1 MINPEPE
8 IRRLLDVMPASGR
21 MTTKLVSKPEQR
33 RVIDAPFPMPWVRDR
48 PIYINFDFWS
58 RLSRSQRDLLILRTV
73 HWLGAVKWFQPNLNF
88 GLVAAGLLGT
98 GVELM
103 QQDFVGVA
111 AASAL
116 SAIAATQIWRSN
128 HSTSIE
134 LDADEKALQV
144 AQRRGYSEADAAG
157 YLLSAIESVAQFEKR
172 SLSFIELLRCQSLR
186 AIAGISAIG
195 IPDELRRD

>member
-1 MINPEPE
+1 MNPEPE
-8 IRRLLDVMPASGR
+8 ICRLLDVMPASGR
-21 MTTKLVSKPEQR
+21 MTTKLISKPEQR
-33 RVIDAPFPMPWVRDR
+33 LVIDAPLPMPWMRDR

-73 HWLGAVKWFQPNLNF
+73 SWLGAVKWFQPNLNF

-111 AASAL
+111 VASAL
-116 SAIAATQIWRSN
+116 SAIAATQIWRNN

-134 LDADEKALQV
+134 LDADERALQV
-144 AQRRGYSEADAAG
+144 AQRRGYSETDAARS
-157 YLLSAIESVAQFEKR
+157 LLSAIESVAQFEKR
-172 SLSFIELLRCQSLR
+172 PLSFIELLRGQSLR

-195 IPDELRRD
+195 IPEELRRE

>member
-1 MINPEPE
+1 MNPEPE

-21 MTTKLVSKPEQR
+21 MTTKLISKPEQR
-33 RVIDAPFPMPWVRDR
+33 LVIDAPLPMPWMRDR

-73 HWLGAVKWFQPNLNF
+73 SWLGAVKWFQPNLNF

-98 GVELM
+98 GVELV

-111 AASAL
+111 VASAL
-116 SAIAATQIWRSN
+116 SAIAATQIWRNN

-134 LDADEKALQV
+134 LDADERALQV
-144 AQRRGYSEADAAG
+144 AQRRGYSETDAARS
-157 YLLSAIESVAQFEKR
+157 LLSAIESVAQFEKR
-172 SLSFIELLRCQSLR
+172 PLSFIELLRGQSLR

-195 IPDELRRD
+195 IPEELRRE

>member
-1 MINPEPE
+1 MMNPEPE

-21 MTTKLVSKPEQR
+21 MTTKLISKLEQR
-33 RVIDAPFPMPWVRDR
+33 LVIDAPLPMPWMRDR

-73 HWLGAVKWFQPNLNF
+73 SWLGAVKWFQPNLNF

-111 AASAL
+111 VASAL
-116 SAIAATQIWRSN
+116 SAIAATQIWRNN

-134 LDADEKALQV
+134 LDADERALQV
-144 AQRRGYSEADAAG
+144 AQRRGYSETDAARS
-157 YLLSAIESVAQFEKR
+157 LLSAIESVAQFEKR
-172 SLSFIELLRCQSLR
+172 PLSFIELLRGQSLR

-195 IPDELRRD
+195 IPEELRRE

>member
-1 MINPEPE
+1 MNPEPE

-21 MTTKLVSKPEQR
+21 MTTKLISKPEQR
-33 RVIDAPFPMPWVRDR
+33 LVIDAPLPMPWMRDR

-73 HWLGAVKWFQPNLNF
+73 SWLGAVKWFQPNLNF

-111 AASAL
+111 VASAL
-116 SAIAATQIWRSN
+116 SAIAATQI
-128 HSTSIE
+128 
-134 LDADEKALQV
+134 
-144 AQRRGYSEADAAG
+144 
-157 YLLSAIESVAQFEKR
+157 
-172 SLSFIELLRCQSLR
+172 
-186 AIAGISAIG
+186 
-195 IPDELRRD
+195 

>member
-1 MINPEPE
+1 MNPEPE

-21 MTTKLVSKPEQR
+21 MTTKLISKPEQR
-33 RVIDAPFPMPWVRDR
+33 LVIDAPFPMPWMRDR

-73 HWLGAVKWFQPNLNF
+73 NWLGAVRWFQPNLNV

-111 AASAL
+111 VASAL
-116 SAIAATQIWRSN
+116 SAIAVTQIWRNN
-128 HSTSIE
+128 HSASIE
-134 LDADEKALQV
+134 LDADERALQV
-144 AQRRGYSEADAAG
+144 AQRRGYSESDAAG
-157 YLLSAIESVAQFEKR
+157 YLLSAIEAVAQFEKR
-172 SLSFIELLRCQSLR
+172 PLGFIELLRCQSLR

-195 IPDELRRD
+195 IPEELRRE

>member
-1 MINPEPE
+1 MNPEPE

-21 MTTKLVSKPEQR
+21 MTTKLISKPEQR
-33 RVIDAPFPMPWVRDR
+33 LVIDAPLPMPWMRDR

-73 HWLGAVKWFQPNLNF
+73 SWLGAVKWFQPNLNF

-111 AASAL
+111 VASAL
-116 SAIAATQIWRSN
+116 SAIAATQIWRNN

-134 LDADEKALQV
+134 LDADERALQV
-144 AQRRGYSEADAAG
+144 AQRRGYSETDAARS
-157 YLLSAIESVAQFEKR
+157 LLSAIESVAQFEKR
-172 SLSFIELLRCQSLR
+172 PLSFIELLRGQSLR

-195 IPDELRRD
+195 IPEELRRE

>member
-1 MINPEPE
+1 MNPEPE

-21 MTTKLVSKPEQR
+21 MTTKLISKPEQR
-33 RVIDAPFPMPWVRDR
+33 LVIDAPFPMPWMRDR

-73 HWLGAVKWFQPNLNF
+73 NWLGAVKWFQPNLNF

-111 AASAL
+111 VASAL
-116 SAIAATQIWRSN
+116 SAIAATQIWRNN

-134 LDADEKALQV
+134 LDADERALQV
-144 AQRRGYSEADAAG
+144 AQRRGYSETDAAG

-172 SLSFIELLRCQSLR
+172 PLSFIELLRGQSLR

-195 IPDELRRD
+195 IPEELRRE

>member
-1 MINPEPE
+1 MNPEPE

-21 MTTKLVSKPEQR
+21 MTTKLISKPEQR
-33 RVIDAPFPMPWVRDR
+33 LVIDAPFPTPWMRDR

-73 HWLGAVKWFQPNLNF
+73 SWLGAVKWFQPNLNF

-111 AASAL
+111 VASAL
-116 SAIAATQIWRSN
+116 SAIAATQIWRNN

-134 LDADEKALQV
+134 LDADERALQV
-144 AQRRGYSEADAAG
+144 AQRRGYSETDAAG

-172 SLSFIELLRCQSLR
+172 PLSFIELLRGQSLR

-195 IPDELRRD
+195 IPEELRRD

>member
-1 MINPEPE
+1 MNPEPE

-21 MTTKLVSKPEQR
+21 MTTKLISKPEQR
-33 RVIDAPFPMPWVRDR
+33 FVIDAPFPMPWIRDR
-48 PIYINFDFWS
+48 LVYINFDFWS
-58 RLSRSQRDLLILRTV
+58 RLSRSQRDLLMLRTV
-73 HWLGAVKWFQPNLNF
+73 NWLCAVKWFQPNLNF

-111 AASAL
+111 VASAL
-116 SAIAATQIWRSN
+116 SAIAATQIWRNN

-134 LDADEKALQV
+134 LDADERALQV
-144 AQRRGYSEADAAG
+144 AQRRGYSETDAAG

-172 SLSFIELLRCQSLR
+172 PLSFIELLRCQSLR
-186 AIAGISAIG
+186 AIAGISPIG
-195 IPDELRRD
+195 IPEELRRE

>member
-1 MINPEPE
+1 MNPEPE

-21 MTTKLVSKPEQR
+21 MTTKLISKPEQR
-33 RVIDAPFPMPWVRDR
+33 LVIDAPLPMPWMRDR

-73 HWLGAVKWFQPNLNF
+73 NWLGAVKWFQPNLNF

-111 AASAL
+111 VASAL
-116 SAIAATQIWRSN
+116 SAISATQIWRNN

-134 LDADEKALQV
+134 LDADERALQV
-144 AQRRGYSEADAAG
+144 AQRRGYSETDAAG
-157 YLLSAIESVAQFEKR
+157 SLLSAIESVAQFEKR
-172 SLSFIELLRCQSLR
+172 PLSFIELLRGQSLR

-195 IPDELRRD
+195 IPEELRRE

>member
-1 MINPEPE
+1 MNPEPE

-21 MTTKLVSKPEQR
+21 MTTKLISKPEQR
-33 RVIDAPFPMPWVRDR
+33 LVIDAPLPMPWMRDR

-73 HWLGAVKWFQPNLNF
+73 SWLGAVKWFQPNLNF

-111 AASAL
+111 VASAL
-116 SAIAATQIWRSN
+116 SAIAATQIWRNN

-134 LDADEKALQV
+134 LDADERALQV
-144 AQRRGYSEADAAG
+144 AQRRGYSETDAARS
-157 YLLSAIESVAQFEKR
+157 LLSAIESVAQFEKR
-172 SLSFIELLRCQSLR
+172 PLSFIELLRGQSLR

-195 IPDELRRD
+195 IPKELRRE

>member
-1 MINPEPE
+1 MNPEPE

-21 MTTKLVSKPEQR
+21 MTTKLISKPEQR
-33 RVIDAPFPMPWVRDR
+33 LVIDAPLPMPWMRDR

-73 HWLGAVKWFQPNLNF
+73 SWLGAVKWFQPNLNF

-111 AASAL
+111 VASAL
-116 SAIAATQIWRSN
+116 SAIAATQIWRNN

-134 LDADEKALQV
+134 LDADERALQV
-144 AQRRGYSEADAAG
+144 AQRRGYSETDAAG
-157 YLLSAIESVAQFEKR
+157 SLLSAIESVAQFEKR
-172 SLSFIELLRCQSLR
+172 PLSFIELLRGQSLR

-195 IPDELRRD
+195 IPEELRRE

>member
-1 MINPEPE
+1 MNPEPE

-21 MTTKLVSKPEQR
+21 MTTKLISKPEQR
-33 RVIDAPFPMPWVRDR
+33 LVIDAPLPMPWMRDR

-73 HWLGAVKWFQPNLNF
+73 SWLGAVKWFQPNLNF

-98 GVELM
+98 GIELM

-111 AASAL
+111 VASAL
-116 SAIAATQIWRSN
+116 SAIAATQIWRNN

-134 LDADEKALQV
+134 LDADERALQV
-144 AQRRGYSEADAAG
+144 AQRRGYSETDAAG
-157 YLLSAIESVAQFEKR
+157 SLLSAIESVAQFEKR
-172 SLSFIELLRCQSLR
+172 PLSFIELLRGQSLR

-195 IPDELRRD
+195 IPEELRRE

>member
-1 MINPEPE
+1 MMNPEPE

-21 MTTKLVSKPEQR
+21 MTTKLISKPEQR
-33 RVIDAPFPMPWVRDR
+33 LVIDAPLPMPWMRDR

-73 HWLGAVKWFQPNLNF
+73 SWLGAVKWFQPNLNF

-111 AASAL
+111 VASAL
-116 SAIAATQIWRSN
+116 SAIAATQIWRNN

-134 LDADEKALQV
+134 LDADERALQV
-144 AQRRGYSEADAAG
+144 AQRRGYSETDAAG
-157 YLLSAIESVAQFEKR
+157 SLLSAIESVAQFEKR
-172 SLSFIELLRCQSLR
+172 PLSFIELLRGQSLR

-195 IPDELRRD
+195 IPEELRRE

>member
-1 MINPEPE
+1 MMNPEPE

-21 MTTKLVSKPEQR
+21 MTTKLISKPEQR
-33 RVIDAPFPMPWVRDR
+33 LVIDAPLPMPWMRDR

-73 HWLGAVKWFQPNLNF
+73 SWLGAVKWFQPNLNF

-111 AASAL
+111 VASAL
-116 SAIAATQIWRSN
+116 SAIAATQIWRNN

-134 LDADEKALQV
+134 LDADERALQV
-144 AQRRGYSEADAAG
+144 AQRRGYSETDAARS
-157 YLLSAIESVAQFEKR
+157 LLSAIESVAQFEKR
-172 SLSFIELLRCQSLR
+172 PLSFIELLRGQSLR

-195 IPDELRRD
+195 IPEELRRE

>member
-33 RVIDAPFPMPWVRDR
+33 WVIDAPFPMPWVRDR

-73 HWLGAVKWFQPNLNF
+73 NWLGAVKWFQPNLSL

-111 AASAL
+111 TASAL

-134 LDADEKALQV
+134 LEADEKALQV
-144 AQRRGYSEADAAG
+144 AQRRGYSETDAAG

-172 SLSFIELLRCQSLR
+172 ALSFIELLRCQSLR
-186 AIAGISAIG
+186 AIAGLSPIG

>member
-1 MINPEPE
+1 MNPEPE

-21 MTTKLVSKPEQR
+21 MTTKLISKPEQR
-33 RVIDAPFPMPWVRDR
+33 LVIDAPFPMPWTGDR

-58 RLSRSQRDLLILRTV
+58 RLSRPQRDLLILRTV
-73 HWLGAVKWFQPNLNF
+73 NWLGAVKWFQPNLNF

-111 AASAL
+111 VASAL
-116 SAIAATQIWRSN
+116 SAIAATQIWRNN
-128 HSTSIE
+128 HSTSME
-134 LDADEKALQV
+134 LDADERALQI
-144 AQRRGYSEADAAG
+144 AQRRGYSETDAAE

-172 SLSFIELLRCQSLR
+172 PLSFIELLRGQSLR
-186 AIAGISAIG
+186 AIAGISPIG
-195 IPDELRRD
+195 IPEELRRE

>member
-1 MINPEPE
+1 MNPEPE

-21 MTTKLVSKPEQR
+21 MTTKLISKPEQR
-33 RVIDAPFPMPWVRDR
+33 LVIDAPLPMPWMRDR

-73 HWLGAVKWFQPNLNF
+73 SWLGAVKWFQPNLNF

-98 GVELM
+98 SVELM

-111 AASAL
+111 VASAL
-116 SAIAATQIWRSN
+116 SAIAATQIWRNN

-134 LDADEKALQV
+134 LDADERALQV
-144 AQRRGYSEADAAG
+144 AQRRGYSETDAARS
-157 YLLSAIESVAQFEKR
+157 LLSAIESVAQFEKR
-172 SLSFIELLRCQSLR
+172 PLSFIELLRGQSLR

-195 IPDELRRD
+195 IPEELRRE

>member
-1 MINPEPE
+1 MNPEPE

-21 MTTKLVSKPEQR
+21 MTTKLISKPEQR
-33 RVIDAPFPMPWVRDR
+33 LVIDAPLPMPWMRDR

-73 HWLGAVKWFQPNLNF
+73 SWLGAVKWFQPNLNF

-98 GVELM
+98 SVELM

-111 AASAL
+111 VASAL
-116 SAIAATQIWRSN
+116 SAIAATQIWRNN

-134 LDADEKALQV
+134 LDADERALQV
-144 AQRRGYSEADAAG
+144 AQRRGYSETDAAG
-157 YLLSAIESVAQFEKR
+157 SLLSAIESVAQFEKR
-172 SLSFIELLRCQSLR
+172 PLSFIELLRGQSLR

-195 IPDELRRD
+195 IPEELRRE

>member
-1 MINPEPE
+1 MMNPEPE

-21 MTTKLVSKPEQR
+21 MTTKLISKPEQR
-33 RVIDAPFPMPWVRDR
+33 LVIDAPLPMPWMRDR

-73 HWLGAVKWFQPNLNF
+73 SWLGAVKWFQPNLNF

-98 GVELM
+98 GVELV

-111 AASAL
+111 VASAL
-116 SAIAATQIWRSN
+116 SAIAATQIWRNN

-134 LDADEKALQV
+134 LDADERALQV
-144 AQRRGYSEADAAG
+144 AQRRGYSETDAARS
-157 YLLSAIESVAQFEKR
+157 LLSAIESVAQFEKR
-172 SLSFIELLRCQSLR
+172 PLSFIELLRGQSLR

-195 IPDELRRD
+195 IPEELRRE

>member
-1 MINPEPE
+1 MNPEPE

-21 MTTKLVSKPEQR
+21 MMTKLISKPEQR
-33 RVIDAPFPMPWVRDR
+33 LVIDAPFPLPWMRDR

-73 HWLGAVKWFQPNLNF
+73 SWLGAVKWFQPNLNF

-111 AASAL
+111 VASAL
-116 SAIAATQIWRSN
+116 SVIAATQIWRNN

-134 LDADEKALQV
+134 LDADERALQV
-144 AQRRGYSEADAAG
+144 AQRRGYSETDAAE

-172 SLSFIELLRCQSLR
+172 PLSFIELLRGQNLR
-186 AIAGISAIG
+186 AIAGISPIG
-195 IPDELRRD
+195 IPEELRRE

>member
-1 MINPEPE
+1 MNPEPE

-21 MTTKLVSKPEQR
+21 MTTKLISKPEQR
-33 RVIDAPFPMPWVRDR
+33 LVIDAPLPMPWMRDR

-73 HWLGAVKWFQPNLNF
+73 SWLGAVKWFQPNLNF

-111 AASAL
+111 VASAL
-116 SAIAATQIWRSN
+116 SAIAATQIWRNN

-134 LDADEKALQV
+134 LDADERALQV
-144 AQRRGYSEADAAG
+144 AQRRGYSETDAAG
-157 YLLSAIESVAQFEKR
+157 SLVSAIESVAQFEKR
-172 SLSFIELLRCQSLR
+172 PLSFIELLRGQSLR

-195 IPDELRRD
+195 IPEELRRE